1 MGDSLRLFTAG
12 FLWRY
17 GFRFLLRCAEG
28 GKPSKGSLIKSS
40 QLSKTLGDGR
50 EGKRGGIK

>member
-1 MGDSLRLFTAG
+1 VGDSLRLFTAG